1 MNIFFMVGIFLF
13 VMFAIYT
20 LKEER
25 NEINDFR
32 ERVARLEILIQRK

>member
-1 MNIFFMVGIFLF
+1 MVGIFLF